1 MVFERFS
8 WRLGTRLLLLLLVI
22 GAAAW
27 LLVNGRYPAATL
39 LAVVAGV
46 LLAMELSRFVART
59 NQELARFLDA
69 VRYADFGQRFTFPGS
84 GAGFG
89 ELGETFTHILDR
101 FREDR
106 RTQERELKHLKAL
119 LEHVPVP
126 LISVYADDRI
136 SLWNNAARRLFGRQ
150 SIQHLE
156 DLEPFG
162 PELAGAVRL
171 LKPGERMLVRMETD
185 DLSQSLTLSA
195 SQIVTSGSTERLIS
209 LHNIQTE
216 LDGMQLDAWQ
226 ALVRV
231 LTHEI
236 MNSMTPLASLA
247 RTASDLVTDVSTQ
260 TENAAQREAL
270 QDAVDAVETLA
281 RRADGLT
288 GFVTSYRALLGLPEP
303 RRSRFAIAGLF
314 EDVARMIAPE
324 LDPADDRI
332 RLSHNVVPASLELNA
347 DRSLVEQVLINL
359 LHNAAQSMRT
369 QKPPRPGFIRLNAR
383 LNSRGQVCIEVT
395 DDGPGIPDEVAS
407 RMFVPFFT
415 TRTEGTGVG
424 LALSRQIMNAHG
436 GTIGFSRPTDGGAR
450 FTLAF

>member
-1 MVFERFS
+1 MAFERFS
-8 WRLGTRLLLLLLVI
+8 LKLAARLLLLLLVI
-22 GAAAW
+22 GMAAW
-27 LLVNGRYPAATL
+27 LLVNGGYPAATL
-39 LAVVAGV
+39 LAVATGF

-106 RTQERELKHLKAL
+106 RLQERELKHLKAL
-119 LEHVPVP
+119 VEHVPVP

-136 SLWNNAARRLFGRQ
+136 SLWNNAARRLFGQQ

-156 DLEPFG
+156 DLSQFG
-162 PELAGAVRL
+162 PELAAAVRRIR
-171 LKPGERMLVRMETD
+171 PGERRLVRMEAD

-247 RTASDLVTDVSTQ
+247 RTASDVVSDASAQ
-260 TENAAQREAL
+260 TEDAAQREAL

-288 GFVTSYRALLGLPEP
+288 GFVTSYRELLGLPEP
-303 RRSRFAIAGLF
+303 ERTRFGVAGLF
-314 EDVARMIAPE
+314 EDVIRMIEPE
-324 LDPADDRI
+324 LAQADERI
-332 RLSHNVVPASLELNA
+332 RLSHSVVPASLELNA
-347 DRSLVEQVLINL
+347 DRGLVEQVLINL
-359 LHNAAQSMRT
+359 LHNAVQSLKAQKQYAGLVT
-369 QKPPRPGFIRLNAR
+369 LNAR
-383 LNSRGQVCIEVT
+383 LNVRGQVCIEVT

-415 TRTEGTGVG
+415 TRKDGSGVG

-436 GTIGFSRPTDGGAR
+436 GTIGFSRPADGGAR